1 MRRQARLFYLK
12 TTWNPIL
19 QYGYDYFSPFS
30 LSFWCAVLLPYS
42 PTIRNNAVMHDEII
56 ENYFNHGLTAPELNR
71 IFFLKCTRHRDLV
84 KTIEKNTQ
92 TVMVYKT
99 SASNPCCF

>member
-1 MRRQARLFYLK
+1 
-12 TTWNPIL
+12 
-19 QYGYDYFSPFS
+19 
-30 LSFWCAVLLPYS
+30 
-42 PTIRNNAVMHDEII
+42 MHDEVI